1 VAPTSPDEWAGRDPM
16 KWLYIYG
23 VDDLSVSGGGTID
36 GAGQEWWARSCK
48 RKKTQVR
55 AQPPV
60 NQHPT
65 CLISSELSTPNHDA
79 CVSHSCSPATRGLLP
94 G

>member
-1 VAPTSPDEWAGRDPM
+1 M

-55 AQPPV
+55 ACATTSQ
-60 NQHPT
+60 
-65 CLISSELSTPNHDA
+65 ESTNTA
-79 CVSHSCSPATRGLLP
+79 RV
-94 G
+94 

>member
-1 VAPTSPDEWAGRDPM
+1 M

-23 VDDLSVSGGGTID
+23 VDNLSVSGGGTID

-48 RKKTQVR
+48 RKKTKVR
-55 AQPPV
+55 TMSTTQPANTSPV
-60 NQHPT
+60 SA
-65 CLISSELSTPNHDA
+65 LKSETPNHDA
-79 CVSHSCSPATRGLLP
+79 CVPHYRSPATRLLLP

>member
-1 VAPTSPDEWAGRDPM
+1 M

-23 VDDLSVSGGGTID
+23 VDNLSVSGGGTID

-55 AQPPV
+55 TMQIPV
-60 NQHPT
+60 NQPPT
-65 CLISSELSTPNHDA
+65 NSGP
-79 CVSHSCSPATRGLLP
+79 SPGFSGRVGP
-94 G
+94 GRAAHAQM

>member
-1 VAPTSPDEWAGRDPM
+1 MAPSSPDEWAGRDPM

-23 VDDLSVSGGGTID
+23 VDGLSVSGGGTID

-55 AQPPV
+55 TLCSYKSTT
-60 NQHPT
+60 NQHSPVSALKLPT
-65 CLISSELSTPNHDA
+65 MTH
-79 CVSHSCSPATRGLLP
+79 V
-94 G
+94 